1 LYSVIP
7 RRFVLTLLA
16 ALAVLGASSPTEAA
30 PRRRHPRPIS
40 AITLT
45 PEGSGTLIRVTYG
58 RVHPCTR
65 VLRSHEPID
74 AVAVVD
80 VDADGDQDIVA
91 VRESGDLV
99 LWRHGGRG
107 RFIVVAAAPDR
118 TPVTRRHRA
127 FHRVHDT
134 TAPIQSSD
142 ERYSA
147 AMPRAPNAV
156 VELVETQ
163 YIARASSLV
172 LSAPCA
178 CFQGRAPPAIA

>member
-1 LYSVIP
+1 
-7 RRFVLTLLA
+7 
-16 ALAVLGASSPTEAA
+16 LAVLGAPRQTEAA
-30 PRRRHPRPIS
+30 PGRRHHRPIS

-45 PEGSGTLIRVTYG
+45 PEGAGTLIRVTYG
-58 RVHPCTR
+58 RVHPYTR
-65 VLRSHEPID
+65 ILRSQEPID
-74 AVAVVD
+74 AVAVTD

-118 TPVTRRHRA
+118 APLTRRRTA
-127 FHRVHDT
+127 FHRIHDT
-134 TAPIQSSD
+134 TAPIQSGD

-147 AMPRAPNAV
+147 AMARARDALV
-156 VELVETQ
+156 KLVETQ
-163 YIARASSLV
+163 YVARASSLV
-172 LSAPCA
+172 LSAPCV